1 MSQPTSPSD
10 TILLIPEPGKQEAV
24 PVPAADPG
32 EDQPPLRLTPK
43 AVKMVKL
50 TREEEGHEDSCG
62 LRVAVRGGGCSGFEY
77 ALDFERE
84 RRPTDIIL
92 EYEGL
97 SVFVDPISAGY
108 LAGTVIDYALG
119 VSGTGFKFENP
130 RATGTCGC
138 GSSFAVS

>member
-50 TREEEGHEDSCG
+50 TREEEGHKDSCG
-62 LRVAVRGGGCSGFEY
+62 LRVAVRGGGCSGAAHE
-77 ALDFERE
+77 DGKSERCFHWLSPNC
-84 RRPTDIIL
+84 RRTAEP
-92 EYEGL
+92 
-97 SVFVDPISAGY
+97 SRH
-108 LAGTVIDYALG
+108 
-119 VSGTGFKFENP
+119 P
-130 RATGTCGC
+130 RLC
-138 GSSFAVS
+138 V